1 MKRQFGFLLAAL
13 LLFGMRIASADAAT
27 ADLKQW
33 GAQVKA
39 KLGGT
44 TLVVSGIPHPST
56 EAFQAMTADF
66 TELTGIKV
74 EWDLIETGRVQS
86 KQFLEHTAKTGRY
99 DVYMYKGTSVVEY
112 FAKGILQ
119 PLLPYVKGDL
129 TPKGYAYEDLLPAAR
144 EALGTAGGT
153 VLGIPTASESFFLAY
168 RKDLFQKYGKQAPDT
183 TEQLLELARF
193 FKDKEPGLA
202 GIVMRAQTGRTLALA
217 WSLLTHQFCG
227 SMVDQKTWDVTLEKP
242 ETVRSLKYLL
252 DLLKAGPMGIENYT
266 WEEATSTFMAG
277 KAAIWFEA
285 TALQPWLEDPKK
297 STIVGKIGYAPPPK
311 GPCGRFGAIAGWA
324 MGIPVHAPHKDAAW
338 AFIAYMTGKDMAPIY
353 AAEGGVIS
361 RVSSLDDPKY
371 VAYNPD
377 FVRALKAAYEAAA
390 ALTAQGEKWVPPTD
404 VATRIH
410 ERVGAHAGQALLGKV
425 TPEEAVKAAAKE
437 VRDILAKAAVK
448 EQPAPKK

>member
-1 MKRQFGFLLAAL
+1 MRWRIGAAL
-13 LLFGMRIASADAAT
+13 AIAAVLGSAVIAHAAS

-39 KLGGT
+39 KNGGT

-56 EAFQAMTADF
+56 EAFQAMTPDF

-74 EWDLIETGRVQS
+74 EWDLIETGRIQS

-99 DVYMYKGTSVVEY
+99 DVNMYKGASVVEY
-112 FAKGILQ
+112 MAKGVLQ
-119 PLLPYVKGDL
+119 PLSPFLKGEL
-129 TPKGYAYEDLLPAAR
+129 TPKGYDYEDLLPAAR
-144 EALGTAGGT
+144 EALGTAGGAI
-153 VLGIPTASESFFLAY
+153 LGIPTASESFFLAY
-168 RKDLFQKYGKQAPDT
+168 RKDLFQKYGKTAPDT

-227 SMVDQKTWDVTLEKP
+227 SMVDQKTWETTLEKP
-242 ETVRSLKYLL
+242 ETIRSLKYLL
-252 DLLKAGPMGIENYT
+252 DLLKAGPTGIENYT

-311 GPCGRFGAIAGWA
+311 GPCGRYGAIAGWA
-324 MGIPVHAPHKDAAW
+324 MGIPVEATHKDAAW
-338 AFIAYMTGKDMAPIY
+338 AFIAYMTSKELAPIY
-353 AAEGGVIS
+353 AAKGGVIS
-361 RVSSLDDPKY
+361 RISSLDDPKY
-371 VAYNPD
+371 VAHNPD
-377 FVRALKAAYEAAA
+377 FVKALKAAYEAAA
-390 ALTAQGEKWVPPTD
+390 NLTAKGEKWVPPTD
-404 VATRIH
+404 VATRLH
-410 ERVGAHAGQALLGKV
+410 ERVGTHAGNALLGKA
-425 TPEEAVKAAAKE
+425 TPEDAMKAAAKE
-437 VRDILAKAAVK
+437 VREILAKAAVK
-448 EQPAPKK
+448 EQPVPKQ

>member
-1 MKRQFGFLLAAL
+1 MRGRFGTALAIAVVL
-13 LLFGMRIASADAAT
+13 GGAVIAHAASAD
-27 ADLKQW
+27 LRQW

-39 KLGGT
+39 KHGGT

-56 EAFQAMTADF
+56 EAFQAMTPAF

-74 EWDLIETGRVQS
+74 EWDLIETGRIQS

-99 DVYMYKGTSVVEY
+99 DVNMYKGASVVEY
-112 FAKGILQ
+112 MAKGVLQ
-119 PLLPYVKGDL
+119 PLSPFLKGDL
-129 TPKGYAYEDLLPAAR
+129 TPKGYDYEDLLPAAR
-144 EALGTAGGT
+144 EALGMSGGAI
-153 VLGIPTASESFFLAY
+153 LGIPTASESFFLAY
-168 RKDLFQKYGKQAPDT
+168 RKDLFQKYGKTAPDT

-227 SMVDQKTWDVTLEKP
+227 SMVDQKTWEVTLEKP
-242 ETVRSLKYLL
+242 ETIRSLKYLL
-252 DLLKAGPMGIENYT
+252 ELLKAGPTGIENYT

-311 GPCGRFGAIAGWA
+311 GPCGRYGAMAGWA
-324 MGIPVHAPHKDAAW
+324 MGIPVEARHKDAAW
-338 AFIAYMTGKDMAPIY
+338 AFIAYLTSKELAPTY
-353 AAEGGVIS
+353 AANGGVIS

-371 VAYNPD
+371 VAHNPD
-377 FVRALKAAYEAAA
+377 FVKALKAAYEAAA
-390 ALTAQGEKWVPPTD
+390 NLTAKGEKWVPPTD
-404 VATRIH
+404 VATRLH
-410 ERVGAHAGQALLGKV
+410 ERVGTHAGNALLGKA
-425 TPEEAVKAAAKE
+425 TPEEAMKAAAKE
-437 VRDILAKAAVK
+437 VREILAKAAVK
-448 EQPAPKK
+448 EQPAPKP

>member
-1 MKRQFGFLLAAL
+1 MTRRFGILLAAVL
-13 LLFGMRIASADAAT
+13 LAGLCVASADAAT
-27 ADLKQW
+27 AELKRW

-39 KLGGT
+39 KFGGT
-44 TLVVSGIPHPST
+44 TIVVSGIPHPST

-74 EWDLIETGRVQS
+74 EWDLIETGRIQS

-99 DVYMYKGTSVVEY
+99 DVNMFKGTSVVEY
-112 FAKGILQ
+112 FAKGV
-119 PLLPYVKGDL
+119 LLPLMPSIKGEL
-129 TPKGYAYEDLLPAAR
+129 TPKGYDYEDLLPAAR

-153 VLGIPTASESFFLAY
+153 ILGIPTASESFFLAY
-168 RKDLFQKYGKQAPDT
+168 RKDIFQKYGKQAPDT

-193 FKDKEPGLA
+193 FKDKESGLA

-311 GPCGRFGAIAGWA
+311 GPCGRFGAIAGWS
-324 MGIPVHAPHKDAAW
+324 MGIPVQAPHKDAAW
-338 AFIAYMTGKDMAPIY
+338 AFIAYMTSRDMAPTY
-353 AAEGGVIS
+353 AAKGGVIS
-361 RVSSLDDPKY
+361 RVSSLDDPKT
-371 VAYNPD
+371 VAQNPD
-377 FVRALKAAYEAAA
+377 FVRALKASYEAAA
-390 ALTAQGEKWVPPTD
+390 NLTAQGEKWVPPTD

-448 EQPAPKK
+448 EEPAPKK

>member
-1 MKRQFGFLLAAL
+1 MRWRIGAAFAISAVL
-13 LLFGMRIASADAAT
+13 GWAVIAHAASAD
-27 ADLKQW
+27 LRQW

-39 KLGGT
+39 KHGGT

-56 EAFQAMTADF
+56 EAFQAMTPDF

-74 EWDLIETGRVQS
+74 EWDLIETGRIQS

-99 DVYMYKGTSVVEY
+99 DVNMYKGASVVEY
-112 FAKGILQ
+112 MAKGVLQ
-119 PLLPYVKGDL
+119 PLAPFLQGDL
-129 TPKGYAYEDLLPAAR
+129 TPKGYEYEDLLPAAR

-153 VLGIPTASESFFLAY
+153 ILGIPTASESFFLAY
-168 RKDLFQKYGKQAPDT
+168 RKDLFQKYGKTAPDT

-227 SMVDQKTWDVTLEKP
+227 SMVDQKTWETTLEKP
-242 ETVRSLKYLL
+242 ETIRSLKYLL
-252 DLLKAGPMGIENYT
+252 DLLKTGPTGIENYT

-285 TALQPWLEDPKK
+285 TALQPWLDDPKK

-311 GPCGRFGAIAGWA
+311 GPCGRYGAMAGWA
-324 MGIPVHAPHKDAAW
+324 MGIPVESRHKDAAW
-338 AFIAYMTGKDMAPIY
+338 AFIAYMTSKELAPVY
-353 AAEGGVIS
+353 AAKGGVIS
-361 RVSSLDDPKY
+361 RNSSLEDPKY
-371 VAYNPD
+371 VAQNPD
-377 FVRALKAAYEAAA
+377 FVKALKGAYEAAA
-390 ALTAQGEKWVPPTD
+390 NLTAKGEKWVPPTD
-404 VATRIH
+404 VATRLQ
-410 ERVGAHAGQALLGKV
+410 ERVGTHAGNALLGKA

-437 VRDILAKAAVK
+437 VREILAKAAVK

>member
-1 MKRQFGFLLAAL
+1 MKRTIGISLAAIL
-13 LLFGMRIASADAAT
+13 LVGLFVSSSDAASAE
-27 ADLKQW
+27 LKRW
-33 GAQVKA
+33 GAAVKA

-44 TLVVSGIPHPST
+44 TIVVSGIPHPST
-56 EAFQAMTADF
+56 EAFQAMTPEF
-66 TELTGIKV
+66 TDLTGIKV
-74 EWDLIETGRVQS
+74 EWDLIETGRIQS

-99 DVYMYKGTSVVEY
+99 DVYMFKGTSVVEY
-112 FAKGILQ
+112 FAKGILL
-119 PLLPYVKGDL
+119 PLIPYIKGEL
-129 TPKGYAYEDLLPAAR
+129 TPKGYDYEDLLPAAR

-153 VLGIPTASESFFLAY
+153 VLGVPTASESFFIAY
-168 RKDLFQKYGKQAPDT
+168 RKDLFGKYGKQAPDT

-193 FKDKEPGLA
+193 FKDKERGLS

-227 SMVDQKTWDVTLEKP
+227 SMVDQKTWEVTLEKP
-242 ETVRSLKYLL
+242 ETVRSLKYLV
-252 DLLKAGPMGIENYT
+252 DLLKAGPTGIENYT

-311 GPCGRFGAIAGWA
+311 GPCGRYGAIAGWS
-324 MGIPVHAPHKDAAW
+324 MGIPVHAPNKDAAW
-338 AFIAYMTGKDMAPIY
+338 AFMAYMTGKDTAPTY
-353 AAEGGVIS
+353 AAKGGVIS
-361 RVSSLDDPKY
+361 RVSSLDDPKT
-371 VAYNPD
+371 VAQNPD
-377 FVRALKAAYEAAA
+377 FVRALKASYEAAA
-390 ALTAQGEKWVPPTD
+390 NLTAQGEKWVPPTD

-410 ERVGAHAGQALLGKV
+410 ERVGAHAGQALLGK
-425 TPEEAVKAAAKE
+425 TSPEEAVKAAAKE

>member
-13 LLFGMRIASADAAT
+13 LLFGVRIASADAAT

-44 TLVVSGIPHPST
+44 TIVVSGIPHPST
-56 EAFQAMTADF
+56 EAFQAMTPDF

-129 TPKGYAYEDLLPAAR
+129 TPKAYAYEDLLPAAR

-193 FKDKEPGLA
+193 FKDKESGLA

-311 GPCGRFGAIAGWA
+311 GPCGRYGAIAGWA

-338 AFIAYMTGKDMAPIY
+338 AFIAYMTGKDMAPTY
-353 AAEGGVIS
+353 AAKGGVIS

-371 VAYNPD
+371 VAHNPD

-448 EQPAPKK
+448 EEPAPKK

>member
-1 MKRQFGFLLAAL
+1 MRWRIGAVLA
-13 LLFGMRIASADAAT
+13 IAVMLGSAVVAHAAS

-33 GAQVKA
+33 GTQVKA
-39 KLGGT
+39 KHGGT

-56 EAFQAMTADF
+56 EAFQAMTPDF

-74 EWDLIETGRVQS
+74 EWDLIETGRIQS

-99 DVYMYKGTSVVEY
+99 DVNMYKGASVVEY
-112 FAKGILQ
+112 MAKGVLQ
-119 PLLPYVKGDL
+119 PLSPFLKGEF
-129 TPKGYAYEDLLPAAR
+129 TPKGYDHEDILPAAR

-168 RKDLFQKYGKQAPDT
+168 RKDLFQKYGKTAPDT

-227 SMVDQKTWDVTLEKP
+227 SMVDQKTWETTLEKP
-242 ETVRSLKYLL
+242 ETIRSLKYLL
-252 DLLKAGPMGIENYT
+252 DLLKAGPTGIENYT

-311 GPCGRFGAIAGWA
+311 GPCGRYGAIAGWA
-324 MGIPVHAPHKDAAW
+324 MGIPVEAAHKDAAW
-338 AFIAYMTGKDMAPIY
+338 AFIAYMTSKEMAPTY
-353 AAEGGVIS
+353 AAKGGVIS
-361 RVSSLDDPKY
+361 RISSLDDPKY
-371 VAYNPD
+371 VAQNPD
-377 FVRALKAAYEAAA
+377 FAKALKAAYEAAA
-390 ALTAQGEKWVPPTD
+390 NLTAKGEKWVPPTD
-404 VATRIH
+404 VATRLH
-410 ERVGAHAGQALLGKV
+410 ERVGTHAANALLGKA

-437 VRDILAKAAVK
+437 VREILAKAAVK